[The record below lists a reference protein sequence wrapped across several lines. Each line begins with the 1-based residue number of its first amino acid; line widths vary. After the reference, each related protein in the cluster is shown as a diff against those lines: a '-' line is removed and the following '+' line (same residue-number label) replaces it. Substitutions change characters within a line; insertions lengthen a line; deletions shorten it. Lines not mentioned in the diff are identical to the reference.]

1 MSFLSVLNAIKPELS
16 AVEEE
21 LQHWASSPSPLLS
34 RASSHLLNAGGK
46 RLRPALAILCARPFD
61 YQRRSAVRLGV
72 ALELVHMATLV
83 HDDVV
88 DCSLLRRGQPTV
100 KALWGDQVSLHAGDH
115 IFARALM
122 CIASL
127 ENPRVASVLAE
138 VSVRMTQGE
147 ITQILT
153 AHDPDQ
159 SVRDYLRR
167 IRYKTAMLLAASCEL
182 GAIVGQA
189 SDRAVRAV
197 SHYGYYLGMAFQITD
212 DVLDIVAD
220 SGQLGKPTGSDL
232 QQGIFTLPVILALRR
247 DRGGQRLRE
256 LLAQASESEVLPE
269 ALEIIRTSGAVEES
283 LEIAR
288 SYVLKAKACL
298 YVLPPGD
305 HNASLREIADFVGNR
320 NF

>member
-1 MSFLSVLNAIKPELS
+1 MPLQTVLEAIKPELN

-21 LQHWASSPSPLLS
+21 LQQWIKSSNPLLS
-34 RASSHLLNAGGK
+34 LASSHLLNAGGK
-46 RLRPALAILCARPFD
+46 RLRPALAILCARPFN
-61 YQRRSAVRLGV
+61 YQRSRAVRLGA

-88 DCSLLRRGQPTV
+88 DCSLLRRGRPTV
-100 KALWGDQVSLHAGDH
+100 KALWGDQVSLHAGDY

-138 VSVRMTQGE
+138 VSVKMSQGE

-153 AHDPDQ
+153 AYDTAQ

-167 IRYKTAMLLAASCEL
+167 IRYKTALLLAASCEL
-182 GAIVGQA
+182 GAAVGQA
-189 SDRAVRAV
+189 SDQAVQALSR
-197 SHYGYYLGMAFQITD
+197 YGYYLGMAFQITD

-220 SGQLGKPTGSDL
+220 SGRLGKPTGSDL
-232 QQGIFTLPVILALRR
+232 QQGILTLPVILSMRQGSQGRYLK
-247 DRGGQRLRE
+247 Q
-256 LLAQASESEVLPE
+256 LLAEISESEVLRE
-269 ALEIIRTSGAVEES
+269 ALEIVRTSGAVEHS

-288 SYVLKAKACL
+288 TYVVKAKACL
-298 YVLPPGD
+298 YVLPPGE
-305 HNASLREIADFVGNR
+305 HNDALREIADFVGSR
-320 NF
+320 DF